1 MLFRSLRP
9 YLAPEYQDLTTE
21 QFRDRLLL
29 ELFHANNLDEIKDR
43 EYIVT
48 PADQKA
54 IDKIKEQ
61 YYYNWDWVYGKSPAF
76 SVKQRKHFD
85 MGTVDIRY
93 NVENGV
99 VENVEI
105 YGDFFGMKDVN
116 DIKQKLLN
124 VKFDRDEIL
133 KVLNQFNL
141 DDYFK
146 GIPEQELG
154 KLFTP

>member
-1 MLFRSLRP
+1 M
-9 YLAPEYQDLTTE
+9 TE
-21 QFRDRLLL
+21 
-29 ELFHANNLDEIKDR
+29 E
-43 EYIVT
+43 
-48 PADQKA
+48 DQKA

-76 SVKQRKHFD
+76 TAKQRKHFD
-85 MGTVDIRY
+85 MGTVDVRY
-93 NVENGV
+93 NIANGV

-133 KVLNQFNL
+133 KVLGQFNL

-146 GIPEQELG
+146 GIPEQDLG

>member
-1 MLFRSLRP
+1 
-9 YLAPEYQDLTTE
+9 
-21 QFRDRLLL
+21 
-29 ELFHANNLDEIKDR
+29 
-43 EYIVT
+43 
-48 PADQKA
+48 
-54 IDKIKEQ
+54 
-61 YYYNWDWVYGKSPAF
+61 
-76 SVKQRKHFD
+76 

-93 NVENGV
+93 NIENGKV
-99 VENVEI
+99 GNIEI

-146 GIPEQELG
+146 GIPEKELG